1 MTTTYVE
8 HAKVMHVPASQ
19 FKATT
24 GTWTLTNS
32 SGILYQLKTATDETS
47 IVSIPFGVPALS
59 GEFGPKLTKIEVPLR
74 ITTADLDAVIAG
86 TLYQVNDYKA
96 VAAAGVNIDTTAVT
110 ISETGTAVTAAAT
123 DRLYTATVT
132 TPAYPLTS
140 TITVIHYQLDLSL
153 NAGATTVIR
162 AYGANGYYTD
172 IG

>member
-8 HAKVMHVPASQ
+8 HPKVHYVGPGA
-19 FKATT
+19 FKCTT
-24 GTWTLTNS
+24 GTWTLTSS
-32 SGILYQLKTATDETS
+32 SGKLYQAKSAADETPV
-47 IVSIPFGVPALS
+47 VSIPIGLPYLV

-86 TLYQVNDYKA
+86 SLYQVNDYKA
-96 VAAAGVNIDTTAVT
+96 VAAAGTNIDTTAIT
-110 ISETGTAVTAAAT
+110 ITETGTAVTAAAT

-140 TITVIHYQLDLSL
+140 TITVVHYQLDLSI
-153 NAGATTVIR
+153 NCAAGTVLWV
-162 AYGANGYYTD
+162 YGANVYYTD